1 MNVEREG
8 GVGGGRGAMG
18 LGGREKGRGIGKGG
32 KGAPVKNRRC
42 KFLIGCAEMSNLF
55 TFIK

>member
-1 MNVEREG
+1 
-8 GVGGGRGAMG
+8 MG
-18 LGGREKGRGIGKGG
+18 LGGREKGRGIGEGG